1 MKRIT
6 FLKYIFLPFL
16 VLSSLYFLT
25 ASYREKD
32 SKAGRDQLLG
42 QAIVGVLN
50 LEHFQPQ
57 ALNDDLSKKVFKL
70 YIERIDFNKRFLI
83 KEDIDALKKF
93 EDKIDDELRSG
104 NYGFLKLSNEIIA
117 KRIKENEAYY
127 KEILSTP
134 FEFTKDESIELD
146 PDKLL
151 WPQSK
156 SEAREMWRK
165 YLKYQVMVRLA
176 DMMEAQQRAQEKKD
190 TVVEIKTPEQM
201 EADSR
206 KQVMKSYDELFR
218 RYGQLTDEDR
228 LSSFMNCVANSY
240 DPHTEFFPPKEK
252 KNFDITMS
260 GRLEGIGA
268 TLQEKDDY
276 IRVTAIV
283 PGSPSWKQG
292 QLKPGDIILKVGQGS
307 AEPVDVVGMRL
318 DNAVELIRG
327 KKGTEVRLTV
337 KKADG
342 SIVIIPI
349 IRDVVV
355 IEETYAQS
363 AIVKSNKRMGYIKLP
378 GFYAD
383 FSKSGG
389 RNSSTDIRKEI
400 MKLKAENVEGI
411 ILDLRDNGGG
421 SLQDVVD
428 MMGYFI
434 DKGPIVQVKT
444 KVGAANVFIDRDEN
458 VIWDGPLVVMVN
470 TNSASASEILAA
482 AVQDYKRGA
491 VIGMPTFGKG
501 TVQRFFELDN
511 YIQPGSVD
519 KPLGAVKATTEKFY
533 RINGNSTQLKGVIPD
548 IVFPDP
554 YAYIEKGEKEQD
566 YPLPFDEI
574 AAVKYDKWNKPVNL
588 DKAKKNSR
596 LRIQESPAFRQVSE
610 AAKMMEDRSKKTET
624 TLNLAKFMEEQK
636 KLKEEAKKLELPDK
650 NTGVEV
656 SSLKVDLDAAAGDT
670 AKAARTADWLKK
682 LRRDIYL
689 EEAISIAADLK
700 E

>member
-16 VLSSLYFLT
+16 VLASLYFLT
-25 ASYREKD
+25 ASYTCTEK
-32 SKAGRDQLLG
+32 KPAGRDQLLG
-42 QAIVGVLN
+42 QTMIGVLN
-50 LEHFQPQ
+50 QGHFQPQ
-57 ALNDDLSKKVFKL
+57 QLDDDFSKKVFKL

-83 KEDIDALKKF
+83 KEDVDALKKF
-93 EDKIDDELRSG
+93 EDKIDDEIRTG
-104 NYGFLKLSNEIIA
+104 NYDFLRLSNEIIE
-117 KRIKENEAYY
+117 KRIKENEGYY
-127 KEILSTP
+127 KEMLSQP
-134 FEFTKDESIELD
+134 MEFTKDESVELD
-146 PDKLL
+146 PDKMS
-151 WPQSK
+151 WPSNK
-156 SEAREMWRK
+156 NEAKEMWRK

-176 DMMEAQQRAQEKKD
+176 DMMETQQRAKEKKD
-190 TVVEIKTPEQM
+190 TVVEMKTPEQM
-201 EADSR
+201 ESDSR
-206 KQVMKSYDELFR
+206 KQVMKSYDELFK
-218 RYGQLTDEDR
+218 RYHQLTDEDR

-240 DPHTEFFPPKEK
+240 DPHTEYFPPKEK
-252 KNFDITMS
+252 QNFDITMS

-276 IRVTAIV
+276 IRVSAIV

-292 QLKPGDIILKVGQGS
+292 QLKPGDIILKVAQGS
-307 AEPVDVVGMRL
+307 SEPVDVVGMRL
-318 DNAVELIRG
+318 DNAVEMIRG

-342 SIVIIPI
+342 SIIVVPI

-363 AIVKSNKRMGYIKLP
+363 AIVKSKKKMGYIKLP

-389 RNSSTDIRKEI
+389 RNSSTDIKKELI
-400 MKLKAENVEGI
+400 KLKSEKVEGI

-444 KVGAANVFIDRDEN
+444 KVGAPNVFNDRDES

-470 TNSASASEILAA
+470 NNSASASEILAA

-501 TVQRFFELDN
+501 TVQRFIELDE
-511 YIQPGSVD
+511 YIQPGATD
-519 KPLGAVKATTEKFY
+519 KPLGSLKLTTEKFY
-533 RINGNSTQLKGVIPD
+533 RINGNSTQLKGVTPD

-566 YPLPFDEI
+566 FPLPFDEI
-574 AAVKYDKWNKPVNL
+574 APAKYNTWKSMNL
-588 DKAKKNSR
+588 DKAKKNSSAR
-596 LRIQESPAFRQVSE
+596 TQESPAFKLVAD
-610 AAKMMEDRSKKTET
+610 AAKMMEERSKRTET
-624 TLNLAKFMEEQK
+624 TLNITKFMEEQK

-650 NTGVEV
+650 ETGIEV
-656 SSLKVDLDAAAGDT
+656 ISLKVDLDAAAGDT
-670 AKAARTADWLKK
+670 SKAARTADWFKK
-682 LRRDIYL
+682 LKRDIYL
-689 EEAISIAADLK
+689 QEAISIAGDLK